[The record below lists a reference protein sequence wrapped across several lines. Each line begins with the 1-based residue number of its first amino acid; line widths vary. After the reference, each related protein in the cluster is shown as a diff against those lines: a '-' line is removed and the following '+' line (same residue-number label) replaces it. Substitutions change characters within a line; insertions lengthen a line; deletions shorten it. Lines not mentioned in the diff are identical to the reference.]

1 MSDEELEQIR
11 RRKLL
16 SMQNRV
22 SDEQRQAQAEQQ
34 MEAQKQALLSK
45 ILTPEARQRLNNLKM
60 VKAEFAEQLELQLIQ
75 MAQTGKLP
83 IPLSDAWFSF
93 NRASEKQKSQGYEK
107 MARVKPPAKKLRLAK
122 AGKEAKSVPTWVIA
136 RTDGKVRTNPKQRRN
151 WRTRKIKA

>member
-83 IPLSDAWFSF
+83 IPLSDAQL
-93 NRASEKQKSQGYEK
+93 KQILVQLQSRKRETK
-107 MARVKPPAKKLRLAK
+107 
-122 AGKEAKSVPTWVIA
+122 I
-136 RTDGKVRTNPKQRRN
+136 
-151 WRTRKIKA
+151 TRI